1 MLLFSKKKL
10 NKYNLVELFN
20 SVENK
25 VEEIQSIY
33 QDKSFNRFNKSLPL
47 VVEMKN
53 KVILKFSLPK
63 EVVFKRDV
71 FSDEALN
78 YLTDNI
84 PLFAKRKTLV
94 AEVFTETFP
103 NTEFNY
109 LRQNYE
115 NDEFELE
122 ISIPEHNYPINFS
135 LVNGNITSVTTSEKQ
150 YDLQVNKEARPNL
163 PLTKENLE
171 KSLKAILPTIKI
183 SN

>member
-1 MLLFSKKKL
+1 MLLISKKE
-10 NKYNLVELFN
+10 NQYNLVELLN
-20 SVENK
+20 AVENK
-25 VEEIQSIY
+25 VEEIQSIS

-47 VVEMKN
+47 IVEMKN
-53 KVILKFSLPK
+53 KVVLKFSLPK

-71 FSDEALN
+71 FKDEALK

-94 AEVFTETFP
+94 VEVFTETFP

-115 NDEFELE
+115 DDEFELE
-122 ISIPEHNYPINFS
+122 IIVPEHNYPIIFS
-135 LVNGNITSVTTSEKQ
+135 LVNGNATSVKTSEKQ
-150 YDLQVNKEARPNL
+150 NDLQVNKETKPNL

-171 KSLKAILPTIKI
+171 KSLKAILPTIKF